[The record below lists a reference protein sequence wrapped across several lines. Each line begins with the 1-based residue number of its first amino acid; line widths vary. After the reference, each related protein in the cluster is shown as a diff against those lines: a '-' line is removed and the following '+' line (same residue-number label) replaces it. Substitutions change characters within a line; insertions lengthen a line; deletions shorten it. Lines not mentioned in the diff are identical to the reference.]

1 MHIKSLK
8 KYFFIDK
15 FDYFHFINLDKNI
28 SFIWRNKDKET
39 EFNNLVKL
47 KNFCKKN
54 NRQFFISN
62 NLKLAIKLNADGIY
76 ISSYNKNL
84 NLKLINLKKNFK
96 ILGSAHNFK
105 EIKIKELQRV
115 EEIFLSPLFKKKNN
129 SQLNIYRYLRLKKST
144 ILKDI
149 SLGGINRNNIKK
161 LKLINPFG
169 FAAIS
174 YFKKKG
180 L

>member
-54 NRQFFISN
+54 N
-62 NLKLAIKLNADGIY
+62 
-76 ISSYNKNL
+76 
-84 NLKLINLKKNFK
+84 
-96 ILGSAHNFK
+96 IL
-105 EIKIKELQRV
+105 Q
-115 EEIFLSPLFKKKNN
+115 
-129 SQLNIYRYLRLKKST
+129 
-144 ILKDI
+144 
-149 SLGGINRNNIKK
+149 
-161 LKLINPFG
+161 
-169 FAAIS
+169 
-174 YFKKKG
+174 
-180 L
+180 